1 MLDVLDGQLRR
12 GELVI
17 SLLSLI
23 VECVEE
29 V

>member
-17 SLLSLI
+17 SLLPLI